1 MQTLGR
7 KILVLGCGF
16 LTTHLLPHLL
26 PFSKHLI
33 LVDRERV
40 ERVNYENCILPKGYV
55 NKRKVTALASLIQV
69 LSNVPVTTVHKNIKC
84 VGDILEIHEK
94 YQPDFC
100 FCTFDNVRSRLVAR
114 TYALQTETPTLF
126 IGVTE
131 GYIYVDWAES
141 LVIPFTEEEIERV
154 EEEMQRIRDVCSRL
168 EFRGLGVLAAGY
180 AYYAFTRYVERE
192 EKVAFIVSVK
202 DDIKSVRLRR
212 SLRKT

>member
-69 LSNVPVTTVHKNIKC
+69 LSNVPVTTVHKTSNVWGTYLRSTRNISQIF
-84 VGDILEIHEK
+84 V
-94 YQPDFC
+94 
-100 FCTFDNVRSRLVAR
+100 S
-114 TYALQTETPTLF
+114 ALLIT
-126 IGVTE
+126 
-131 GYIYVDWAES
+131 
-141 LVIPFTEEEIERV
+141 
-154 EEEMQRIRDVCSRL
+154 
-168 EFRGLGVLAAGY
+168 
-180 AYYAFTRYVERE
+180 
-192 EKVAFIVSVK
+192 
-202 DDIKSVRLRR
+202 
-212 SLRKT
+212 

>member
-1 MQTLGR
+1 VQSLGR

-55 NKRKVTALASLIQV
+55 NKRKVTALASLMQV
-69 LSNVPVTTVHKNIKC
+69 LSNVPVTAIHKNIKS
-84 VGDILEIHEK
+84 VRDLYEIHQRLK
-94 YQPDFC
+94 PDFC
-100 FCTFDNVRSRLVAR
+100 FVTFDNVRSRFIAR
-114 TYALQTETPTLF
+114 EYALITKTPTLF

-131 GYIYVDWAES
+131 NYIYIDWAES
-141 LVIPFTEEEIERV
+141 LMLPLTREQVERV
-154 EEEMQRIRDVCSRL
+154 EAEMQRTRDVCSRL

-180 AYYAFTRYVERE
+180 AYYAFTRYIERG
-192 EKVAFIVSVK
+192 EKVAFVISVK
-202 DDIKSVRLRR
+202 DDIKSVCLRR
-212 SLRKT
+212 CLK